1 MEDEII
7 RGRIQIRKR
16 MFQDAGFLKALKNRV
31 RETEAAAREI
41 REMYTH

>member
-16 MFQDAGFLKALKNRV
+16 MFQDAGFLKALENRV
-31 RETEAAAREI
+31 RGTEAAVREI
-41 REMYTH
+41 REMDTH